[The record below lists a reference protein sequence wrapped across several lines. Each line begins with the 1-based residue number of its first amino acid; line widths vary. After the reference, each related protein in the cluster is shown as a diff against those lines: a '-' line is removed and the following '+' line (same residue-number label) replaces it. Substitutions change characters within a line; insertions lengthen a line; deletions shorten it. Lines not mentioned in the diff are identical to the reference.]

1 MDDQPAAP
9 ANVPAV
15 LQVPA
20 AVPAT
25 TKVRVLKEL
34 KGTPAE
40 LRKEA
45 LVMTAE
51 VLAYNGPPHVRTMSI
66 TSDDEAIMVIAQFV
80 PTAPLQ
86 EPVPQPVRD
95 AFKEIAI
102 ALGTDG
108 AHTTKPTA
116 ALDRP
121 HSLTVETLA
130 EKETRERTLVCGGVK
145 LPKNVDRPYAVL
157 YPHFWLNASYMA
169 WQVMWEEFGGA
180 TKSSI
185 PDHCRLK
192 LKSFGVLMD
201 AWFTTIQELKPTAE
215 TIPPHLVRSF
225 NALIQL
231 RLEIYLCSGVALAG
245 SATIATASFANSCEE
260 RSHGNLVLDYFT
272 DLRKATEAKECR
284 RIFR

>member
-1 MDDQPAAP
+1 VVVTECYANLCDDLSSLSLFTVSRQLDNTSFKTMDDQPAAP

-51 VLAYNGPPHVRTMSI
+51 VLAYNGPPHVRQCRSHPTMRQSWLLLN
-66 TSDDEAIMVIAQFV
+66 SSR
-80 PTAPLQ
+80 PLQ

-108 AHTTKPTA
+108 VHTTKPIA

-130 EKETRERTLVCGGVK
+130 EKETRERTLVC
-145 LPKNVDRPYAVL
+145 
-157 YPHFWLNASYMA
+157 
-169 WQVMWEEFGGA
+169 
-180 TKSSI
+180 
-185 PDHCRLK
+185 
-192 LKSFGVLMD
+192 
-201 AWFTTIQELKPTAE
+201 
-215 TIPPHLVRSF
+215 
-225 NALIQL
+225 
-231 RLEIYLCSGVALAG
+231 
-245 SATIATASFANSCEE
+245 
-260 RSHGNLVLDYFT
+260 
-272 DLRKATEAKECR
+272 
-284 RIFR
+284 